1 MKERMECAIWE
12 KGGTCR
18 VPLAKLEGLPCY
30 HSETIP
36 EDYLD
41 AMGHMNIR
49 WYMTLY
55 DRTGWSFFNSL
66 GLNDHYYRYA
76 KAGVFALSHFIRY
89 YSEIRAGQ
97 TVSIRTRLLGLSDKR
112 FDFMHFM
119 INDSSGQLASSLE
132 GMGTHA
138 DLVLRKSTPMPER
151 IAKTFA
157 AKLAHDRELDWNAP
171 LCGAIQI

>member
-1 MKERMECAIWE
+1 MECGIRE
-12 KGGTCR
+12 QGDTCR
-18 VPLAKLEGLPCY
+18 VPLAKIEGLPCY

-36 EDYLD
+36 DDYLD
-41 AMGHMNIR
+41 VMGHMNIR
-49 WYMTLY
+49 WYMALY
-55 DRTGWSFFNSL
+55 DRTGWSFFKSL
-66 GLNDHYYRYA
+66 GLDDHYYQST

-112 FDFMHFM
+112 FHFMHFM
-119 INDSSGQLASSLE
+119 VNDSNGQLASNLE

-138 DLVLRKSTPMPER
+138 DLVLRRSTPMPEH
-151 IAKTFA
+151 IARAFA
-157 AKLAHDRELDWNAP
+157 AKLVHDRGLDWDAP